1 MQIKIEIK
9 NLSLEDMALGVLT
22 SLRATA
28 RANYTA
34 AIISIAIQQQVAG
47 IAEKYELPPID
58 TRRRIMKDSY
68 AEVLDLLPEDSPF
81 REPLNQYCEA
91 EVRNV
96 RDR

>member
-28 RANYTA
+28 RANYSA
-34 AIISIAIQQQVAG
+34 AIISIAIQQQVTGA
-47 IAEKYELPPID
+47 AEKYELPPIE
-58 TRRRIMKDSY
+58 TRRKIMKDSY
-68 AEVLDLLPEDSPF
+68 AEVLDLLPDNSPF
-81 REPLNQYCEA
+81 REPLKQYCEA
-91 EVRNV
+91 EVQNV